1 VGFTFKSEKS
11 SENRKLGRLLPVREG
26 ETSMKK
32 EEITGKLKS
41 VLQEVLEENDIT
53 ITREMTAE
61 DIEKWDSLH
70 HIQLI
75 SEVERAFGI
84 KFKLRE
90 VLSMKNVGDLIDLIH
105 AKQGVAA

>member
-1 VGFTFKSEKS
+1 
-11 SENRKLGRLLPVREG
+11 LLPVREG
-26 ETSMKK
+26 EMPMIQ
-32 EEITGKLKS
+32 EEITGNLKS
-41 VLQEVLEENDIT
+41 VFQKVFDENDIT
-53 ITREMTAE
+53 ITRGMTAQ
-61 DIEKWDSLH
+61 DIENWDSLH

-105 AKQGVAA
+105 IKKA

>member
-1 VGFTFKSEKS
+1 MI
-11 SENRKLGRLLPVREG
+11 ND
-26 ETSMKK
+26 
-32 EEITGKLKS
+32 EIAGKLKS
-41 VLQEVLEENDIT
+41 VFAKVFDENDIT

-61 DIEKWDSLH
+61 DVPTWDSLH

-75 SEVERAFGI
+75 SEVERAFRI

-105 AKQGVAA
+105 TKTV

>member
-1 VGFTFKSEKS
+1 
-11 SENRKLGRLLPVREG
+11 
-26 ETSMKK
+26 MIQ
-32 EEITGKLKS
+32 EEISSNLKS
-41 VLQEVLEENDIT
+41 VFQKVFEENDIA
-53 ITREMTAE
+53 ISREMTAR
-61 DIEKWDSLH
+61 DIASWDSLR

>member
-1 VGFTFKSEKS
+1 
-11 SENRKLGRLLPVREG
+11 
-26 ETSMKK
+26 MIQ
-32 EEITGKLKS
+32 EEISSNLKS
-41 VLQEVLEENDIT
+41 VFQKVFEENDIT
-53 ITREMTAE
+53 ITREMTAQ
-61 DIEKWDSLH
+61 DIENWDSLR